1 MGRVT
6 GIQWYYHAQCL
17 LFLFLTIYS
26 FVFVSTYSSDKCY
39 ALNDTSTSTNST
51 STNSTTTNSTASNTT
66 TNSTCP
72 VSANKA
78 TTSLTV
84 IAGILGFVYIAE
96 VILMSFMALFLYYFS
111 NLDISKFAD
120 LGFCQNCLGKLTKCL
135 PYLIVLAHLIA
146 FILIVAQLFMAF
158 VVKGCSAACHLDPV
172 TGTISYGDM
181 QSAAQVLIAVCAL
194 C

>member
-96 VILMSFMALFLYYFS
+96 VILMLGKINKMSSISYCTSSFNCIYS
-111 NLDISKFAD
+111 NSRTAFY
-120 LGFCQNCLGKLTKCL
+120 GFCCKRLLSCMSFRSSNWNNIIWGYAISSTSINSSMCFMLIKHAYMWRTPKEKC
-135 PYLIVLAHLIA
+135 
-146 FILIVAQLFMAF
+146 ILRCIFL
-158 VVKGCSAACHLDPV
+158 SA
-172 TGTISYGDM
+172 
-181 QSAAQVLIAVCAL
+181 
-194 C
+194 